1 MRSSWVIFEVVIANM
16 HALYLFFISEIASKT
31 FTMLKLYNNLS
42 TYTYTCVCV
51 YICVWIYHYCG
62 CLRNTNAI
70 QYFNRLSSSRESHGG
85 IIVYSP
91 HTYLV
96 LFTLSGDNLHLCCH
110 QIFFVINFSS
120 PWSLKYLHL
129 IFFHLL
135 FTKLYFMS
143 FIFFCQF
150 LTVTLFDRQD
160 WATVFIKV
168 DKSTLAP
175 FRLTGL
181 VRNAR

>member
-1 MRSSWVIFEVVIANM
+1 MRSSWVIFEVVIVNM

-91 HTYLV
+91 THLLSPFHIEWRQFASLLSSNIFCYK
-96 LFTLSGDNLHLCCH
+96 LFFSMVT
-110 QIFFVINFSS
+110 QIFASHFFS
-120 PWSLKYLHL
+120 L
-129 IFFHLL
+129 IVYKVVFYVFHL
-135 FTKLYFMS
+135 
-143 FIFFCQF
+143 F
-150 LTVTLFDRQD
+150 LSVSYCHSLWQTRLGYCVYKSRQEH
-160 WATVFIKV
+160 T
-168 DKSTLAP
+168 STI
-175 FRLTGL
+175 
-181 VRNAR
+181 